1 MSDDDETGWA
11 KVELRQSVED
21 LIQHG
26 PTIEIGIGPSPY
38 LGRGQIRVRAQIDT
52 GAVCSGL
59 RPGLAQKLGLSKVGN
74 AIARIAGLAP
84 IETPL
89 YAAMFFMPF
98 GDIDLNVIDV
108 GSMDTYHGALIGRDI
123 LESCRLN
130 INFLTGV
137 TTLHIKTS

>member
-1 MSDDDETGWA
+1 MSDDNETGWA
-11 KVELRQSVED
+11 KIEFCQSVDD

-26 PTIEIGIGPSPY
+26 PSIDIGIGPSPY
-38 LGRGQIRVRAQIDT
+38 LGTGQIRVRAQIDT

-59 RPGLAQKLGLSKVGN
+59 RPGLAQKLGLSNVGT

-108 GSMDTYHGALIGRDI
+108 GSMDAYHGALIGRDI
-123 LESCRLN
+123 LGNCRLN
-130 INFLTGV
+130 IDFLSGV
-137 TTLHIKTS
+137 TTLHIKAS